1 MKKHLPFL
9 MYAFLSCL
17 AGITAFAVLLVSAVG
32 VAENGTGREI
42 VFSDSEGEVLE
53 LMGETV
59 YLPAGA
65 LDTLRTY
72 PKRAANFALE
82 LMPISARR
90 TVGYFSD
97 KLYSHGARLFDEI
110 YDNLYGFLSLGT

>member
-9 MYAFLSCL
+9 MYTFLSCL

-53 LMGETV
+53 LMGETL

-65 LDTLRTY
+65 LDTLRTF

-82 LMPISARR
+82 LMPISVRR